1 MMGHYQKIL
10 REEDKIYLHDKIP
23 EHQYSS
29 PPEQ

>member
-10 REEDKIYLHDKIP
+10 QEEYKIYLHDKTP